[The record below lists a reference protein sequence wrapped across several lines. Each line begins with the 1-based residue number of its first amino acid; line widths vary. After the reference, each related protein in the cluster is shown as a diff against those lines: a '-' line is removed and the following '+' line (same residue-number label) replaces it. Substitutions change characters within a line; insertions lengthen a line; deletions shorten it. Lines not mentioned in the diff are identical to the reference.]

1 MDKITQKPNIIDHIH
16 LLFQWRKLIIINFLV
31 VSFLAAG
38 VSLILPK
45 AYKGV
50 TTILPPVED
59 DGGLGLSSLIGN
71 LPIGNLGGMG
81 MVSEETYNFLAIL
94 NSRTLMT
101 KVAEQF
107 DLLNRYKCEDMENT
121 VKTLREHI
129 WIAVNDDGTILL
141 SAEAATPFLSSSD
154 EVEEARMLSMN
165 MANFFIKELD
175 RINKTL
181 KVERASNT
189 RQFIEKRYLQ
199 NLQDLAIAENKLQ
212 AFQESNGTVALP
224 EQTSATIT
232 AMAELQAQIIAK
244 EVEIESARQLMGDNH
259 SLVLQAK
266 NQRDALLQQVEGMTV
281 SKPSKTGQRGDVFL
295 PLDDIP
301 VLGLQYARLLREV
314 MIQQKI
320 TEFIL
325 PQYEQA
331 KIQEAKDTPTVQIL
345 DKAVLPIKRA
355 KPKRAFFVI
364 FWAFLSIIIST
375 AVILTLES
383 LQRLELTDP
392 DKHHK
397 IQDMLYTISREI
409 NPFHRKQ
416 T

>member
-1 MDKITQKPNIIDHIH
+1 MGTTTQKPNFIDHIH
-16 LLFQWRKLIIINFLV
+16 LLFQWRKLIIVNFLI

-45 AYKGV
+45 AYKGT

-59 DGGLGLSSLIGN
+59 SGGLGLSSLISN

-101 KVAEQF
+101 SVANKYNLIE
-107 DLLNRYKCEDMENT
+107 RYKCKDTEKT
-121 VKTLREHI
+121 VKTLREHV
-129 WIAVNDDGTILL
+129 WIAVNDDGTISL
-141 SAEAATPFLSSSD
+141 SAEAATPFLSSSA
-154 EVEEARMLSMN
+154 EVEEARHLSMN

-181 KVERASNT
+181 KVDRASNT
-189 RQFIEKRYLQ
+189 RQFIERRYTQ
-199 NLQDLAIAENKLQ
+199 NLKDLANAEDKLQ

-224 EQTSATIT
+224 EQTAATIS

-244 EVEIESARQLMGDNH
+244 EVEIESARQLMGGNH

-266 NQRDALLQQVEGMTV
+266 NQRDALLQQLKGMTV
-281 SKPSKTGQRGDVFL
+281 SKPNKTGDVFL

-314 MIQQKI
+314 MLQQKI

-345 DKAVLPIKRA
+345 DKAVLPVKRA

-364 FWAFLSIIIST
+364 FWAFLSILIST
-375 AVILTLES
+375 TVILTIES
-383 LQRLELTDP
+383 LQKLEVTDP
-392 DKHHK
+392 DKHKK
-397 IQDMLYTISREI
+397 IQDMLYTINHEL
-409 NPFHRKQ
+409 NPFRRKHKQ
-416 T
+416 V